1 MSSAA
6 ARQAGA
12 TTLTQNSENF
22 GYSRVRLRRIV
33 KMQFGI
39 VNPLELVRFPIE
51 HDCVVARADVKI
63 ETACHSVFSSFI
75 GLHSHMIVFTLPPIV
90 CAALFLC
97 NRKNTVS
104 RKPSRST
111 VVKYLLV

>member
-39 VNPLELVRFPIE
+39 VNPLELVRLE
-51 HDCVVARADVKI
+51 
-63 ETACHSVFSSFI
+63 
-75 GLHSHMIVFTLPPIV
+75 
-90 CAALFLC
+90 
-97 NRKNTVS
+97 
-104 RKPSRST
+104 
-111 VVKYLLV
+111 